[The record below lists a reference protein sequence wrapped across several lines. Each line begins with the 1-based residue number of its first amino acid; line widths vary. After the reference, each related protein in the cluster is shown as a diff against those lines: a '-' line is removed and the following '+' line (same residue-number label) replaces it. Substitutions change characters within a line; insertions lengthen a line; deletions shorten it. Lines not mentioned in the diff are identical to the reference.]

1 MRVVTDLVLE
11 NNSLL
16 ASHLLLLQTQNI
28 KTIQRCT
35 KTLIMTPSK
44 KKPPILSRPSV
55 LTVRP
60 AVSMQFALLASEAGL
75 VRTYQNVCLF

>member
-28 KTIQRCT
+28 KTIQCYT
-35 KTLIMTPSK
+35 KTLIMTQSKMKPSIR
-44 KKPPILSRPSV
+44 ILSGPPV
-55 LTVRP
+55 LTMRP
-60 AVSMQFALLASEAGL
+60 KDAVI
-75 VRTYQNVCLF
+75 CI